1 MKIHIL
7 IGFTNHDAHVEFNRI
22 TAVTDIAAD
31 DYHRDNIE
39 VYTITICSQCVTP
52 HVIGAHVLPVQQS
65 IPMRCWCCDQ
75 HSHFCQ
81 FQMSDLVSRIDLS
94 GSFTNRN
101 SSEK

>member
-7 IGFTNHDAHVEFNRI
+7 IRFTNHDADVEFNRI

-39 VYTITICSQCVTP
+39 VYIIAICSQCVTP
-52 HVIGAHVLPVQQS
+52 DVIGAHVLSVQQS
-65 IPMRCWCCDQ
+65 VPVRCWCCDQ

-81 FQMSDLVSRIDLS
+81 F
-94 GSFTNRN
+94 
-101 SSEK
+101 